1 MIESNLMLEQYSRYK
16 KMSLEESPYRC
27 LLNTH
32 IELNPHQINAFCD
45 AVQALK
51 TGGMVLADEVGLG
64 KTIEAGL
71 VIKYVLNSGAKYV
84 LIALPATLRKQ
95 WELELDEKF
104 EIEVK
109 ILDRLTVRN
118 DYYNIKKWLAN
129 KSLTHIIITSY
140 DYASKFMK
148 SFNTIQFDFVVVD
161 EAHNLRN
168 VFHGTK
174 RAKNLFD
181 ITKGIPKIL
190 LTATPLQNTLSDLHG
205 LVSFIDPRIFG
216 NEKVFNKRFLEGHDY
231 GGLKDA
237 LTPVLHRTLRKD
249 VGEYMDFTKR
259 ICKTIDF
266 SLSPQEGALYAK
278 VNSFLK
284 REPLY
289 SIPVSNKALITL
301 IIRKL
306 LASSSFALIE
316 TFEVFRKRLQKLYE
330 GTKSENAQDGFDLF
344 WSFVE
349 DEMDEDSD
357 NSQDNEELLEKQA
370 IQAEIHEVDAIIQLA
385 KSITHNAKIS
395 ALKKALTTAFDY
407 QISNGMEEKVVV
419 FTESK
424 RTQKY
429 IASELRK
436 EDYAEDD
443 ILLFNGDFD
452 EAMSKEIYRAWNA
465 KNYGKPNYGRSVE
478 FKHAIVDYFQ
488 NHAKILL
495 VTDAG
500 SEGLNLQFCNTVIN
514 YDLPWNPQKIEQR
527 IGRCHRYGQKH
538 DVVAINLLN
547 TQNEADKRVYD
558 ILSRKFELFEGVF
571 GASDVALGVLESGQS
586 FERMILEIYQNC
598 NTPSEFKRE
607 FDKLDRRLEG
617 KRDKQAAQLRALL
630 LTESKDSK
638 GTALSN
644 TKRAITQYLD
654 DVKYWEQF
662 QEPEMDGQLYYWK
675 IDNWGMENFGSHGV
689 LFLGA
694 FCNGGKMLFPVLL
707 LCDEK
712 GQYINFTEKEIIGA
726 LEKADDQDVRYFT
739 PTKEEGILFNKI
751 YDQLTKEMTERYS
764 NSVKPIKDYNR
775 TKVENWVEIQKE
787 QLNIHIAEMLSEI
800 NELRQNEADSSNFYE
815 KVDIRKKI
823 DEKKKSL
830 QEFQNSFHAKIANIQ
845 TEGEQEIERFNKT
858 FDISPVLLV
867 NIILRF

>member
-1 MIESNLMLEQYSRYK
+1 M
-16 KMSLEESPYRC
+16 
-27 LLNTH
+27 
-32 IELNPHQINAFCD
+32 
-45 AVQALK
+45 
-51 TGGMVLADEVGLG
+51 
-64 KTIEAGL
+64 
-71 VIKYVLNSGAKYV
+71 
-84 LIALPATLRKQ
+84 
-95 WELELDEKF
+95 
-104 EIEVK
+104 
-109 ILDRLTVRN
+109 
-118 DYYNIKKWLAN
+118 
-129 KSLTHIIITSY
+129 
-140 DYASKFMK
+140 
-148 SFNTIQFDFVVVD
+148 
-161 EAHNLRN
+161 
-168 VFHGTK
+168 
-174 RAKNLFD
+174 
-181 ITKGIPKIL
+181 
-190 LTATPLQNTLSDLHG
+190 
-205 LVSFIDPRIFG
+205 
-216 NEKVFNKRFLEGHDY
+216 
-231 GGLKDA
+231 
-237 LTPVLHRTLRKD
+237 
-249 VGEYMDFTKR
+249 
-259 ICKTIDF
+259 
-266 SLSPQEGALYAK
+266 YAK

-289 SIPVSNKALITL
+289 SIPVNNKSLITL
-301 IIRKL
+301 VIRKL

-316 TFEVFRKRLQKLYE
+316 TFEVFRNRLQKLYE
-330 GTKSENAQDGFDLF
+330 GTKSEDAQDGFDLF

-349 DEMDEDSD
+349 DEMDEYTD
-357 NSQDNEELLEKQA
+357 NSHAKKELLEKQS
-370 IQAEIHEVDAIIQLA
+370 IQAEINEVDAIIQLA
-385 KSITHNAKIS
+385 KSITHNAKVS
-395 ALKKALTTAFDY
+395 ALKRALATAFDY
-407 QISNGMEEKVVV
+407 QTSHGMEKKVVV

-429 IASELRK
+429 IAAELRK
-436 EDYAEDD
+436 EGYAEDD
-443 ILLFNGDFD
+443 ILLFNGDFND
-452 EAMSKEIYRAWNA
+452 AVSKEIYRAWNA

-488 NHAKILL
+488 SHAKILL

-547 TQNEADKRVYD
+547 TQNEADKRVYE
-558 ILSRKFELFEGVF
+558 ILSHKFELFEGVF

-586 FERMILEIYQNC
+586 FERKILEIYQNC

-607 FDKLDRRLEG
+607 FDKLDRRFEG
-617 KRDKQAAQLRALL
+617 KRDKQAAYLRSLL

-644 TKRAITQYLD
+644 TKHAITQYLD
-654 DVKYWEQF
+654 DVRYWEQF

-712 GQYINFTEKEIIGA
+712 GQYINFTEKEIVGA
-726 LEKADDQDVRYFT
+726 LEKADDRDVRYFS
-739 PTKEEGILFNKI
+739 PTKNEDILFDKI
-751 YDQLTKEMTERYS
+751 YDQLNKEMTERYA
-764 NSVKPIKDYNR
+764 NSVKPIREYNR

-787 QLNIHIAEMLSEI
+787 QLDIHIAEMMDEI

-815 KVDIRKKI
+815 KTDIRKKI

-830 QEFQNSFHAKIANIQ
+830 QEFQSSFHSKIADIQ
-845 TEGEQEIERFNKT
+845 AEAEQEIDRFNKT
-858 FDISPVLLV
+858 FDITPVLLV